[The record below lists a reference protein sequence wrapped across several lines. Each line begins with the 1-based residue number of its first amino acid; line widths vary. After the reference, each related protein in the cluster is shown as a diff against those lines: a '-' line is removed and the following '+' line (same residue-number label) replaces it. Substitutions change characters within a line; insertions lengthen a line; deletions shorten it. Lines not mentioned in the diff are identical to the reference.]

1 MAGSSDSFKFW
12 ESYWD
17 AMKDLTMEQRGLFV
31 TALCSYVFDGIDD
44 PECGDA
50 AVRFG
55 FKAVRGSAAES
66 RDISRAARESGKSGG
81 RGKRKS
87 THKRGAKSTPLS
99 TPLSTPKRVA
109 KAYSSVSSVSSSAAD
124 AATHKASHGA
134 PMDGAPA
141 QPYEDEDGDLVM
153 PDGSKLAPA
162 PPGCG

>member
-1 MAGSSDSFKFW
+1 MAEGSDSFKFW

-17 AMKDLTMEQRGLFV
+17 AMKDLTMEQRGLFM
-31 TALCSYVFDGIDD
+31 TALCSYVFDGMDD

-66 RDISRAARESGKSGG
+66 RDISRAARENGRSGG

-87 THKRGAKSTPLS
+87 TAKSSAKSTPLS
-99 TPLSTPKRVA
+99 TPLSSAKRVA
-109 KAYSSVSSVSSSAAD
+109 KAYSSVSSVSSYAAD

-134 PMDGAPA
+134 PSIGAPA

-153 PDGSKLAPA
+153 PDGSRLSPA